1 MRKRGAFFTSSARI
15 QYLAGL
21 PWETQFSPGGASA
34 CILRTVR
41 RDAGC
46 RYVSP
51 SEHLMNRYT
60 SDAIA
65 ILYWIVQQVLVLA
78 AALVWML
85 LTGEIPRSFSTESSG
100 TLAEAL
106 VLVAVTVVPFF
117 AIGGVMHVDQPG
129 RLPGLSRSG
138 RWIWVLPACFF
149 LNSIA
154 SSLRYWPFATVMS
167 ELLFPPLNGEAW
179 WAVMFVT
186 YPCLCCLGYSL
197 GVVAAQLYLA
207 SNTKAEV
214 RKS

>member
-1 MRKRGAFFTSSARI
+1 MN
-15 QYLAGL
+15 QYK
-21 PWETQFSPGGASA
+21 
-34 CILRTVR
+34 
-41 RDAGC
+41 
-46 RYVSP
+46 
-51 SEHLMNRYT
+51 
-60 SDAIA
+60 SDAIS

-138 RWIWVLPACFF
+138 RWIWVLPVCFL
-149 LNSIA
+149 LNTVA
-154 SSLRYWPFATVMS
+154 TDLRHWPLAMVITD
-167 ELLFPPLNGEAW
+167 LFHPPSNGEAW
-179 WAVMFVT
+179 WVVAFVT

-197 GVVAAQLYLA
+197 GIVGAQLYMA
-207 SNTKAEV
+207 RNTKADV
-214 RKS
+214 PNT